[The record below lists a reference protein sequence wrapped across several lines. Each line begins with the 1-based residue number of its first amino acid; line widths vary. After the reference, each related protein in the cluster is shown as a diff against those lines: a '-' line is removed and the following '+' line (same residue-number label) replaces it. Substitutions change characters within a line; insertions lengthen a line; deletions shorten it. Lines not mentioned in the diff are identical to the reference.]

1 MRPTDAPHNKFK
13 ELGEEGVRA
22 VLAAADAFAIESKQS
37 TESKRNMADEH
48 LLKEQRFYNSLCMI
62 YGSDPAKYA
71 NIVNDGY
78 SAQRTCRPVPGGISK
93 SRR

>member
-1 MRPTDAPHNKFK
+1 M
-13 ELGEEGVRA
+13 
-22 VLAAADAFAIESKQS
+22 LAAADAFAIESKQS

-48 LLKEQRFYNSLCMI
+48 LLKEQRFYNSLCML
-62 YGSDPAKYA
+62 YGSDPVKHA

-78 SAQRTCRPVPGGISK
+78 LPLRTGRPVPGGISK